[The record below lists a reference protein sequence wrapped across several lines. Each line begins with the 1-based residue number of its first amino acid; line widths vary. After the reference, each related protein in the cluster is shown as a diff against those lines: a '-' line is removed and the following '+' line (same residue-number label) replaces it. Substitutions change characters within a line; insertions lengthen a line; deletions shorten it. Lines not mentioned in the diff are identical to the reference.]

1 MDPCLIVYY
10 SRSGVTATVARAMAE
25 MCGAELESLRPVN
38 PVAGVGGLLRAGW
51 QALSASPAAIE
62 PTRHDP
68 ADYPVLLLGTP
79 VWVGHMSSPMRQYI
93 LQQRGRFRDVGL
105 FCTMGGSGGDK
116 VNQAMA
122 QLSGRTPLATLS
134 LREQDVRA
142 ARHIDPIRDF
152 VASLALSRLQ
162 RTGTGAEVQV
172 LQGLSAL
179 SASPASPASPAS
191 SASSASPASSASET
205 KPTPT
210 AQPSSPRT
218 L

>member
-25 MCGAELESLRPVN
+25 MCGAELESLRPVH

-122 QLSGRTPLATLS
+122 QLSGRTPLATLF

-172 LQGLSAL
+172 PQGLSAL

-191 SASSASPASSASET
+191 RESPASSASES